1 RTPEAGAAAVG
12 PTPRAPHP
20 APPPLTPHDTLPRYA
35 RDAVTQGQL
44 VGLSVTSFNA
54 VRSKEERVAQDEA
67 GARRWGRRGGRT
79 RWG

>member
-1 RTPEAGAAAVG
+1 MGGWIASQMG
-12 PTPRAPHP
+12 
-20 APPPLTPHDTLPRYA
+20 DRYA